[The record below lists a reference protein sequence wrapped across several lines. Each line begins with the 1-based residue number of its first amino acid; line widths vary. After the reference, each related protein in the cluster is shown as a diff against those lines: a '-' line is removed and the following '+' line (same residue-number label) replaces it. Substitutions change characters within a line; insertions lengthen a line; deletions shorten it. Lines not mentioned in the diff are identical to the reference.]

1 MTAITLK
8 PGQKLRIAGIDM
20 EFSYWQN
27 DHPVFVFISPVDGR
41 EYAYVNKK
49 YTKNTPLNELK

>member
-20 EFSYWQN
+20 EFSYFQN
-27 DHPVFVFISPVDGR
+27 QHPVFIHFVDGKQ
-41 EYAYVNKK
+41 YAYVNKK
-49 YTKNTPLNELK
+49 YNKSTPIHEIS